1 MRSKQCFT
9 ASFTLNSIDDDD
21 DDDDDDNDQ
30 YKEEKMNYHI
40 S

>member
-21 DDDDDDNDQ
+21 DNIDEFYDDVMVMMIMI
-30 YKEEKMNYHI
+30 YM

>member
-21 DDDDDDNDQ
+21 DDNDQ
-30 YKEEKMNYHI
+30 YKEERMNNHI